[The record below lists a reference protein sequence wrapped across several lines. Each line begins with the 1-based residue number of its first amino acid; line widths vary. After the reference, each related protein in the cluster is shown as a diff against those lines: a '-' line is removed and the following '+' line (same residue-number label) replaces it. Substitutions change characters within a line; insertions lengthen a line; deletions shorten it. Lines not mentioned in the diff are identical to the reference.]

1 MRENRK
7 DATGNEKTFRWRL
20 FVCSEAENKNCTF
33 AVVDAQGCHEID
45 IRRKQKVMCK
55 KGEPGKRLSAGTTY
69 YTSESRI
76 CKYSNVT
83 KIDVNFC
90 EKGTE

>member
-1 MRENRK
+1 
-7 DATGNEKTFRWRL
+7 
-20 FVCSEAENKNCTF
+20 
-33 AVVDAQGCHEID
+33 
-45 IRRKQKVMCK
+45 MCK
-55 KGEPGKRLSAGTTY
+55 KGEPGKRLSTGTPY

-90 EKGTE
+90 EKGTEQNFTSFWQCFLWCFTMDMDVVGSDARFVVIESERQWMLRRFLS

>member
-1 MRENRK
+1 MKIAHSQLLSLSDVMRLAFGEN
-7 DATGNEKTFRWRL
+7 NL
-20 FVCSEAENKNCTF
+20 
-33 AVVDAQGCHEID
+33 
-45 IRRKQKVMCK
+45 VMCK